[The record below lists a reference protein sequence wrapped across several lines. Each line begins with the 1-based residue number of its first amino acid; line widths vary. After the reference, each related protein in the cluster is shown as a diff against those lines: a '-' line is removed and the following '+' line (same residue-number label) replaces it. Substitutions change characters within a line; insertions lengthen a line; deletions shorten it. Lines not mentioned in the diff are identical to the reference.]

1 MALRAKVLE
10 YAASVD
16 RLGSISAHGHEP
28 VALGPGIEPEH
39 LVLAALVRCSI
50 ASLRYHA
57 RRLGADILGEGRA
70 HGVVTKRASD
80 LRYAFVEIHARWAL
94 GEMEAG
100 IDLFDPEIVFEAF
113 MPDASGRIVSRG
125 VSQIEAFMREFLAQW
140 SEYRMVGDQ
149 FQEVSGDKVLVEARQ
164 AGTGRQSG
172 VEVEG
177 PTFSVWTFQD
187 GKVVHLVFET
197 DRRRAL
203 EAAGVKE

>member
-28 VALGPGIEPEH
+28 VALGAGIGPEH

-80 LRYAFVEIHARWAL
+80 LRYAFVEIHA
-94 GEMEAG
+94 
-100 IDLFDPEIVFEAF
+100 AF
-113 MPDASGRIVSRG
+113 
-125 VSQIEAFMREFLAQW
+125 
-140 SEYRMVGDQ
+140 
-149 FQEVSGDKVLVEARQ
+149 
-164 AGTGRQSG
+164 
-172 VEVEG
+172 EVEIE
-177 PTFSVWTFQD
+177 PVPEDLAALLAKAERDCFVSASLTVEPVYSWTVN
-187 GKVVHLVFET
+187 GSAV
-197 DRRRAL
+197 
-203 EAAGVKE
+203 